1 MFNPRYWTSL
11 YDLTPLRETLATIC
25 DFEQLNDPSH
35 VRISLT
41 ATNVVKGDQVSFSNH
56 VASVDA
62 HLQVTPKV
70 CKSRLTPEHILE
82 SASLPPGFPMTNIG
96 GMQCW
101 DGGLFDNTPIWAML
115 DLLEEDEIESLPI
128 FVIELFPTRDS
139 IRRIRRRHWSA

>member
-1 MFNPRYWTSL
+1 
-11 YDLTPLRETLATIC
+11 
-25 DFEQLNDPSH
+25 
-35 VRISLT
+35 
-41 ATNVVKGDQVSFSNH
+41 
-56 VASVDA
+56 
-62 HLQVTPKV
+62 
-70 CKSRLTPEHILE
+70 
-82 SASLPPGFPMTNIG
+82 MTNIG